1 MSEQHVPLLLLA
13 VKRAESFV
21 FGREAVL
28 LIGLVL
34 GRLSLG
40 CLKSEEACLRRNT
53 LQEWQ

>member
-1 MSEQHVPLLLLA
+1 MSEQHVPLLLLV

-28 LIGLVL
+28 LIRLVL

-40 CLKSEEACLRRNT
+40 CLKC
-53 LQEWQ
+53 

>member
-21 FGREAVL
+21 FGQEAVL

-40 CLKSEEACLRRNT
+40 CLKSEEACL
-53 LQEWQ
+53 